1 MTLSRRSASRFRW
14 GKTGLVSAL
23 AWIQFWLPV
32 GAQSTQGVQ
41 TAQALIDEM
50 QKALELAQPQVQFT
64 RSAPLPAPVF
74 IPEQGVL
81 KDYLLG
87 VGDGIEVYLWNP
99 RIQLQYSLNI
109 GPDGKIMI
117 PKLGAL
123 KVHGLSLK
131 ALEENLSSLLRQQY
145 RDEVRVSVVLSRI
158 RPVQVLVTG
167 YIQNPGFYQ
176 VPWGSRLI
184 EVLRRAGGVQ
194 DQGSVR
200 RVQLSHGTQKSQV
213 DLYRFHYQGD
223 LQSNPLLTGE
233 EQIFVPTLGSKV
245 ALTGQF
251 RTPGLYEFLP
261 GEDLNS
267 LLKLTGGAKPNGDPE
282 GLLLWQNGLNGS
294 KMPLETRSINQNY
307 VLQNGDILHLPL
319 RKLPT
324 EEKNLTVYGQVLTP
338 GVQAYRRGI
347 SVQDLLRQAGGPL
360 PSADLGAVRISR
372 MQADGELRTLKELN
386 LQEWLQG
393 KNRDGETQL
402 EPGDILYIPETFF
415 NIRNIMELTTLIV
428 GALGIVSV
436 VLNLSRPQ

>member
-1 MTLSRRSASRFRW
+1 MTLSRRSFRRSGW
-14 GKTGLVSAL
+14 GKTALVSAL
-23 AWIQFWLPV
+23 AWAQLWQPV
-32 GAQSTQGVQ
+32 WAQSVQ
-41 TAQALIDEM
+41 ASQSAQALIDEM

-74 IPEQGVL
+74 IPEQGIL
-81 KDYLLG
+81 KDYTLG
-87 VGDGIEVYLWNP
+87 VGDGLEIYLWNP
-99 RIQLQYSLNI
+99 RIQLQYSLNV

-117 PKLGAL
+117 PKLGAI
-123 KVHGLSLK
+123 KVHDLSLK
-131 ALEENLSSLLRQQY
+131 ALEANLSSLLRQQY
-145 RDEVRVSVVLSRI
+145 RDEVRVSVVLSRV

-200 RVQLSHGTQKSQV
+200 RVQLSQGSKKSQL

-223 LQSNPLLTGE
+223 LQANPLLTGE

-261 GEDLNS
+261 GEDLTG
-267 LLKLTGGAKPNGDPE
+267 LLKLTGGAKPSGDPE

-294 KMPLETRSINQNY
+294 QMPLETRSLNQNY
-307 VLQNGDILHLPL
+307 LLQNGDILHLPL

-324 EEKNLTVYGQVLTP
+324 EEKNLTVYGQVQMP

-347 SVQDLLRQAGGPL
+347 TVQDLLRQAGGPL

-372 MQADGELRTLKELN
+372 MHTSGELRTLKEIN

-415 NIRNIMELTTLIV
+415 SVRNIMELTTLVV

>member
-1 MTLSRRSASRFRW
+1 MTSSRRSANLSRM
-14 GKTGLVSAL
+14 GKTVLVSAL
-23 AWIQFWLPV
+23 VWTQFWLPV
-32 GAQSTQGVQ
+32 GAQSVMGAQS
-41 TAQALIDEM
+41 AQALIDEM

-81 KDYLLG
+81 KDYRLG
-87 VGDGIEVYLWNP
+87 VGDGLEVYLWNP
-99 RIQLQYSLNI
+99 RIQLQYSLNV

-117 PKLGAL
+117 PKLGAI

-145 RDEVRVSVVLSRI
+145 RDEVRVSVVLSRV

-200 RVQLSHGTQKSQV
+200 RVQISQDSQKTQV

-223 LQSNPLLTGE
+223 LQANPLLTGE

-251 RTPGLYEFLP
+251 RSPGLYEFLP
-261 GEDLNS
+261 GEDLNN
-267 LLKLTGGAKPNGDPE
+267 LLKLTGGAKPSGDPE

-294 KMPLETRSINQNY
+294 NRPLETRSLNQNY

-347 SVQDLLRQAGGPL
+347 TVQDLLRQAGGPL
-360 PSADLGAVRISR
+360 PSADLGGVRISR
-372 MQADGELRTLKELN
+372 LQSEGELRTLKELN
-386 LQEWLQG
+386 LQEWLNG

-415 NIRNIMELTTLIV
+415 SVRNIMELTTLVV

>member
-1 MTLSRRSASRFRW
+1 MTLSKRSGWA
-14 GKTGLVSAL
+14 KTALVSAL
-23 AWIQFWLPV
+23 VWTQLWQPV
-32 GAQSTQGVQ
+32 LAQSAQ
-41 TAQALIDEM
+41 TLLDEM

-81 KDYLLG
+81 KDYTLG
-87 VGDGIEVYLWNP
+87 VGDGLEIYLWNP
-99 RIQLQYSLNI
+99 RIQLQYSLNV

-131 ALEENLSSLLRQQY
+131 ALEDTLSSLLRQQY
-145 RDEVRVSVVLSRI
+145 RDEVRVSVVLSRV

-167 YIQNPGFYQ
+167 YIQSPGFYQ
-176 VPWGSRLI
+176 IPWGTRLI

-200 RVQLSHGTQKSQV
+200 RVQLSQAGKKSQL
-213 DLYRFHYQGD
+213 DLYRFHYQGQ
-223 LQSNPLLTGE
+223 LQDNPPLTGE
-233 EQIFVPTLGSKV
+233 EQIFVPTLGNKV

-251 RTPGLYEFLP
+251 RLPGLYEFLP

-267 LLKLTGGAKPNGDPE
+267 LLTLTGGPKPTGDPD
-282 GLLLWQNGLNGS
+282 GLLLWPNGLNGS
-294 KMPLETRSINQNY
+294 KMPLETRSLSQKY
-307 VLQNGDILHLPL
+307 ELQNGDILHLPL
-319 RKLPT
+319 RKLPA
-324 EEKNLTVYGQVLTP
+324 EEKNLTVYGQVQQP

-372 MQADGELRTLKELN
+372 MQSNGELRSLKELN
-386 LQEWLQG
+386 LQDWLQG
-393 KNRDGETQL
+393 KNHDGETLL

-415 NIRNIMELTTLIV
+415 SVRNIMELTTLVV

>member
-1 MTLSRRSASRFRW
+1 MTSSKR
-14 GKTGLVSAL
+14 GKIGLVSAL
-23 AWIQFWLPV
+23 VWLQLWQPV
-32 GAQSTQGVQ
+32 WAQSAQ
-41 TAQALIDEM
+41 TLIDEM

-74 IPEQGVL
+74 IPEQGVI
-81 KDYLLG
+81 KDYTLG
-87 VGDGIEVYLWNP
+87 VGDGIEIYLWNP
-99 RIQLQYSLNI
+99 RIQLQYSLNV

-123 KVHGLSLK
+123 KVHGLSLN
-131 ALEENLSSLLRQQY
+131 ALEVHLSSLLRQQY
-145 RDEVRVSVVLSRI
+145 RDEVRVSVVLSRV

-176 VPWGSRLI
+176 VPWGTRLI

-200 RVQLSHGTQKSQV
+200 RVQLSQGGKKSQL

-223 LQSNPLLTGE
+223 LQDNPLLTGE
-233 EQIFVPTLGSKV
+233 EQIFVPILGNKV

-251 RTPGLYEFLP
+251 RSPGLYEFLP

-267 LLKLTGGAKPNGDPE
+267 LLKLTGGAKPTGDPE

-294 KMPLETRSINQNY
+294 KVPLQTRPLQASY
-307 VLQNGDILHLPL
+307 MLQNGDILHLPL

-324 EEKNLTVYGQVLTP
+324 EEKNLTVYGQVMTP

-347 SVQDLLRQAGGPL
+347 TVQDLLRQAGGPL

-372 MQADGELRTLKELN
+372 MTAEGDLRTLKELN
-386 LQEWLQG
+386 LQDWLQG
-393 KNRDGETQL
+393 KNRDGETAL

-415 NIRNIMELTTLIV
+415 SVRNIMELTTLVV

-436 VLNLSRPQ
+436 VLNLSRQP